1 MWTCAI
7 SWSRTM
13 SKQCFR
19 NSLFFAASLL
29 LMAATFPNVR
39 PGKNTGEP
47 IVITSNNMHAE
58 KLGDKVTFT
67 EKVTLKNE
75 GMTLTSDVMIVY
87 YNAGSK
93 DIREVEAHGNVVV
106 RKDGRVAL
114 ANNALYSPGE
124 GGMIVLTGDAS
135 IVETE
140 NKIGGEKITLF
151 MADDR
156 SIIEGRGKVMFYKD
170 KSVEGRKSK

>member
-1 MWTCAI
+1 
-7 SWSRTM
+7 
-13 SKQCFR
+13 
-19 NSLFFAASLL
+19 
-29 LMAATFPNVR
+29 MAATSGSAR
-39 PGKNTGEP
+39 PDKNNREP
-47 IVITSNNMHAE
+47 LVITSNRMHAE

-67 EKVTLKNE
+67 ENVTLKKE

-93 DIREVEAHGNVVV
+93 DIREVEAHGTVVV

-114 ANNALYSPGE
+114 ANNALYSRENGT
-124 GGMIVLTGDAS
+124 IVLTGDAS
-135 IVETE
+135 IVENE

-156 SIIEGRGKVMFYKD
+156 SIIEGKGKVMFYKD
-170 KSVEGRKSK
+170 KSLESRKRK